1 MEQRLTALFIT
12 AAEVVLGEIGF
23 PHIRVDREASTE
35 EDHSEGSE
43 ILVMV
48 GLVGQIKGHLVLHF
62 PPKSAKAFVEHL
74 SDHLGMENF
83 NENDM
88 QYRKSALAEIA
99 NQIGGKAT
107 VLLSDL
113 GVDCLI
119 TPPTVLSG
127 KGISTALPEADE
139 RHQFSIFGDFG
150 NFACILAVKNSK
162 VI

>member
-1 MEQRLTALFIT
+1 LTALFIN

-23 PHIRVDREASTE
+23 PNIRLNMEALVE
-35 EDHSEGSE
+35 EEPSEESE
-43 ILVMV
+43 ILIMV
-48 GLVGQIKGHLVLHF
+48 GLVGHIKGHLVLHF
-62 PPKSAKAFVEHL
+62 PPKSAVAFVGHL
-74 SDHLGMENF
+74 SDLLGMDGF
-83 NENDM
+83 NPDDM

-107 VLLSDL
+107 VLLSEL

-127 KGISTALPEADE
+127 KGITTALPEADE
-139 RHQFSIFGDFG
+139 RHFFSIFGDFG
-150 NFACILAVKNSK
+150 NFTCILAVKNSK